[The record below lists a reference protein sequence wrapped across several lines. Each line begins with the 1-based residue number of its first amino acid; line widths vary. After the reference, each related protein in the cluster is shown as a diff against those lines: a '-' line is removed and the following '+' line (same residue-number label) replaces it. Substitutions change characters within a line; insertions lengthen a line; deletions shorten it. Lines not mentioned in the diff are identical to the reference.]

1 MDENF
6 YQSAVRKAVSKG
18 AKLLEQIE
26 KGDISQVRCD
36 MSGKYDGGGIY
47 DINGKNRLLLA
58 RFLMWQDRLPDN
70 AEELLSMLMEEEI
83 SALRQDSFQGFG
95 YGLMIL
101 TALLNRYN
109 HNGKYQGLFY
119 RAKDAN
125 FDTAC
130 GYDPNECEKLLSEK
144 IDDLSPADCI
154 YMLIDLELYDEA
166 AKLAEKYAEDN
177 PPENEA
183 DYQML
188 IYINNYTG
196 RKQYNLPYYEAVA
209 DIELE
214 RENPSKVSLALGN
227 LIRAYIELGEYD
239 KAYIAIGRAREFIFK
254 VSEWNK
260 CGPGRNYFEYAA
272 ELVCRMPEKAVSIWE
287 EWRYFSVKFPDDM
300 SMDCLKKHIS
310 AAEAVGDAEAAD
322 IFRKALDR
330 KMDKLSKNLSSQEM
344 CADLR
349 A

>member
-6 YQSAVRKAVSKG
+6 YRNALRKAVSKG

-36 MSGKYDGGGIY
+36 MSGEYDGGGIY

-58 RFLMWQDRLPDN
+58 RFIMWQDRLPHN
-70 AEELLSMLMEEEI
+70 SEELISMLMEEEI

-95 YGLMIL
+95 DGLMIL
-101 TALLNRYN
+101 TALLSRYN
-109 HNGKYQGLFY
+109 QNGKYQGTFY

-130 GYDPNECEKLLSEK
+130 GYEPKECEKLLSK
-144 IDDLSPADCI
+144 RIDDLSPADCI
-154 YMLIDLELYDEA
+154 YMLIDLKLYDEA

-177 PPENEA
+177 PPETES

-196 RKQYNLPYYEAVA
+196 RKQYNLSYYETIAEM
-209 DIELE
+209 ELE
-214 RENPSKVSLALGN
+214 REKPPKVSLALSQ
-227 LIRAYIELGEYD
+227 LIRAYIEVGEYD
-239 KAYIAIGRAREFIFK
+239 NAYIAMGRAREFIFK

-260 CGPGRNYFEYAA
+260 CGLGRNYFEYAA
-272 ELVCRMPEKAVSIWE
+272 ELVCKMPEKAESIWE

-300 SMDCLKKHIS
+300 SVNCLKKHIS
-310 AAEAVGDAEAAD
+310 AAETVGDAEAAD

-330 KMDKLSKNLSSQEM
+330 KMNKLSKIKEENL
-344 CADLR
+344 
-349 A
+349 